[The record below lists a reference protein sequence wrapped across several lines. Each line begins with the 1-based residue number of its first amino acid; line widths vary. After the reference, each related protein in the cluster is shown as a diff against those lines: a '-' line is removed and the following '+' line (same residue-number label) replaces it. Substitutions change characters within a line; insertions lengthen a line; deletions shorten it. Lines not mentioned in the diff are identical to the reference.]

1 MSGTSEHDRL
11 PDQAALDELSRAFGN
26 EPSDEGGDDDPTRA
40 TPDGDAVEPVEPA
53 DAVEPAEPVD
63 PAEPVEPADD
73 PAASVTGQVAA
84 LESTAPVVPPQ
95 RRTIVIGADDFPGA
109 DERRVVP
116 PLDVPR
122 PPGADR
128 PTVQPQPSE
137 PAAGGPAVITIADD
151 DLPDAVTID
160 GTLDPNSKRPVVIIE
175 GALDGD
181 EMAPASDREVRR
193 GIEPRM
199 RERRLSVKRAQTRKR
214 LKWVAL
220 GLLVVTVVVGGLAL
234 LGSSLFAVKADQID
248 VVGAVY
254 TDDDELQRIIDD
266 LADTPALRVDVGR
279 LEAELEAIPWVERAE
294 VTVDFPSAA
303 TIDIRERQPMTT
315 YQGPDGRYRV
325 LDRGGRVLDVID
337 GYPFAYVLI
346 TGPDPVDLD
355 PGEFAPRGYA
365 AASELARNLT
375 PPVRGRVATL
385 EVAADGSSLDMILD
399 DGRLVRFGEAREL
412 FAKLVR
418 LDRVLTSGQE
428 LADGPIDVST
438 EEVTV
443 PLASGED
450 G

>member
-1 MSGTSEHDRL
+1 
-11 PDQAALDELSRAFGN
+11 
-26 EPSDEGGDDDPTRA
+26 
-40 TPDGDAVEPVEPA
+40 
-53 DAVEPAEPVD
+53 
-63 PAEPVEPADD
+63 
-73 PAASVTGQVAA
+73 
-84 LESTAPVVPPQ
+84 
-95 RRTIVIGADDFPGA
+95 
-109 DERRVVP
+109 
-116 PLDVPR
+116 
-122 PPGADR
+122 
-128 PTVQPQPSE
+128 
-137 PAAGGPAVITIADD
+137 
-151 DLPDAVTID
+151 
-160 GTLDPNSKRPVVIIE
+160 
-175 GALDGD
+175 
-181 EMAPASDREVRR
+181 
-193 GIEPRM
+193 M

-443 PLASGED
+443 PLAAGED